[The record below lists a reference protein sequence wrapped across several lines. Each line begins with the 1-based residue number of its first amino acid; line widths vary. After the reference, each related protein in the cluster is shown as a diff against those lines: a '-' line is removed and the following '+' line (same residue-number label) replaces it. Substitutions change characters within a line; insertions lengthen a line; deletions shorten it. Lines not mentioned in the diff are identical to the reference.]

1 MSERMMGAFLSWCDA
16 QAQPERSCWP
26 PSMSYVA
33 PVSAVLAMMWTASAA
48 MSAGPTA
55 RPIARVARSSSRRAS
70 ELIAEERRRQGCV
83 DEAGGDQV
91 DANRCHLER
100 QAGREGREGDPR
112 RRGDPDTDVAGPRAA
127 HEQKR
132 ASRRTLS
139 AAGRGAPHL
148 NHGGAAG
155 GRGAPPEA
163 LPARGG
169 GE

>member
-33 PVSAVLAMMWTASAA
+33 PVSAMLAMMWTASAA
-48 MSAGPTA
+48 TSAGPTT

-91 DANRCHLER
+91 DANRCDLER
-100 QAGREGREGDPR
+100 QAGREGREGAPR
-112 RRGDPDTDVAGPRAA
+112 RRGDPETHVADPCAA

-132 ASRRTLS
+132 ASEAWRRRGGRPRPS
-139 AAGRGAPHL
+139 AWGALRVRGA
-148 NHGGAAG
+148 
-155 GRGAPPEA
+155 R
-163 LPARGG
+163 
-169 GE
+169 